1 MHLYIEKI
9 LFDLD
14 AGFTTSFSDEF
25 WERLDS
31 LVGVRTHVNLES
43 WKINKN
49 FTDRRCTNETDS
61 TATTEDR

>member
-43 WKINKN
+43 
-49 FTDRRCTNETDS
+49 
-61 TATTEDR
+61 